1 MEIMDETMTD
11 MELRMRCLE
20 LAVQILSWYS
30 HKPNV
35 SPTEI
40 AGKLFDFVK
49 DGKDTMDYTL
59 RDLPFLHLE

>member
-1 MEIMDETMTD
+1 MEIMNETMTD

-49 DGKDTMDYTL
+49 EGKDTLGCTIHEL
-59 RDLPFLHLE
+59 ATR